1 MECALDFLTRV
12 RIEKPTASVLVI
24 GNQLAQEHIFTLLTA
39 GACDFVSAPY
49 SRMELHARV
58 LRGAGLLESISPQDA
73 RALPRLRAGGLI
85 GHSPVFIRQ
94 LARLPLLAS
103 CDAGVLLL
111 GETGTGKELF
121 AQAIHYLS
129 ARCPRPWV
137 PVNCSA
143 IPLELIEAELFGHAK
158 GAYTTAHAARE
169 GLIAAAEGGTL
180 FLDEIGS
187 LPLSAQGK
195 LLRFLQEHEYRAVG
209 TNTLRRAN
217 IRVIAAS
224 NQDLGVLVTKG
235 HFRQDLYFRLNVL
248 TLTLPAL
255 RERREDIPTL
265 ALHFIKRYA
274 TEFGRAVQGVTP
286 MALNRLLLYDWP
298 GNIRELSHAM
308 ERAVLLGNGPYITP
322 ADIELGVEES
332 APADESFQAAKARV
346 VEQFER
352 SYLEHILIAC
362 DGNITRAAMAAKK
375 NRRALWEL
383 IRKHHIEPKRF
394 RRAIRSAAGSEPTA
408 SP

>member
-1 MECALDFLTRV
+1 
-12 RIEKPTASVLVI
+12 
-24 GNQLAQEHIFTLLTA
+24 
-39 GACDFVSAPY
+39 
-49 SRMELHARV
+49 
-58 LRGAGLLESISPQDA
+58 
-73 RALPRLRAGGLI
+73 
-85 GHSPVFIRQ
+85 
-94 LARLPLLAS
+94 
-103 CDAGVLLL
+103 
-111 GETGTGKELF
+111 
-121 AQAIHYLS
+121 
-129 ARCPRPWV
+129 V
-137 PVNCSA
+137 PVNCGA
-143 IPLELIEAELFGHAK
+143 IPFELIEAELFGHAK

-195 LLRFLQEHEYRAVG
+195 LLRFLQEREYRAVG
-209 TNTLRRAN
+209 TNTLRHAN
-217 IRVIAAS
+217 VRVIAAS
-224 NQDLGVLVTKG
+224 NQDLGGLVAKG

-248 TLTLPAL
+248 TLTLPPL
-255 RERREDIPTL
+255 RERREDIPIL

-274 TEFGRAVQGVTP
+274 TEFGRPVQGITP
-286 MALNRLLLYDWP
+286 IALKRLLAHDWP

-308 ERAVLLGNGPYITP
+308 ERAVLLGNGPYVTP
-322 ADIELGVEES
+322 ADIELGVEDS
-332 APADESFQAAKARV
+332 APADESFQTAKARV

-362 DGNITRAAMAAKK
+362 DGNITHAAIAAKK

-394 RRAIRSAAGSEPTA
+394 RGAARAPSGSGPIV